1 MGCEL
6 GGTGIS
12 QVTENIL
19 ADRGRNYKLLWNRS
33 RFFREGKDLAFFFV
47 WCCVMAEQT
56 QKNARFFLRCPDWF
70 VCLAS
75 VLMEYVQF

>member
-1 MGCEL
+1 MGE
-6 GGTGIS
+6 
-12 QVTENIL
+12 
-19 ADRGRNYKLLWNRS
+19 
-33 RFFREGKDLAFFFV
+33 KDLLLFV
-47 WCCVMAEQT
+47 RCCVMAEQT

>member
-1 MGCEL
+1 MGE
-6 GGTGIS
+6 
-12 QVTENIL
+12 
-19 ADRGRNYKLLWNRS
+19 
-33 RFFREGKDLAFFFV
+33 KDLLLFV

-75 VLMEYVQF
+75 VLMEYVQFWPEKFVRCCGFTNENVVVIIQSRCENDSI

>member
-1 MGCEL
+1 MGE
-6 GGTGIS
+6 
-12 QVTENIL
+12 
-19 ADRGRNYKLLWNRS
+19 
-33 RFFREGKDLAFFFV
+33 KDLILFA

>member
-1 MGCEL
+1 MGE
-6 GGTGIS
+6 
-12 QVTENIL
+12 
-19 ADRGRNYKLLWNRS
+19 
-33 RFFREGKDLAFFFV
+33 KDLLLFA

-56 QKNARFFLRCPDWF
+56 QKNARFFLRYLDWF